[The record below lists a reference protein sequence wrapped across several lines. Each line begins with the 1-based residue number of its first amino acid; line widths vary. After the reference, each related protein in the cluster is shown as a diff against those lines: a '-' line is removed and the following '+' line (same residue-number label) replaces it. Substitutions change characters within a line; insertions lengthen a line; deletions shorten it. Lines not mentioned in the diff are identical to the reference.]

1 MILIFQK
8 TAIKKR
14 TVNQK
19 KIIMK
24 NSVLC
29 IGIALVS
36 LTNVCNAANGVGIK
50 GNSVAQKTSSTSKR
64 TLASNHYID
73 SLTEYEVIES
83 GCTNKIDKT
92 IDELIAEDNAITENN
107 FSNDTQVLDFEI
119 INESDVFEVIES
131 VKTNT
136 IEKSADQF
144 IAEDNAITENN
155 ISNDV
160 QALDFTIINRNLI
173 SEEIIETPPSPKIE
187 KTADQLIAEDNLI
200 TENNISNE
208 IIALDFE
215 IINKKLILVT
225 TTN

>member
-1 MILIFQK
+1 
-8 TAIKKR
+8 
-14 TVNQK
+14 
-19 KIIMK
+19 MK

-50 GNSVAQKTSSTSKR
+50 GNSVVQKTSLTSTW
-64 TLASNHYID
+64 TLASSNYNY

-83 GCTNKIDKT
+83 GCTNKIEKT

-107 FSNDTQVLDFEI
+107 FSNDTQVLNFEI

-131 VKTNT
+131 VQANIT
-136 IEKSADQF
+136 EKSADQF

-155 ISNDV
+155 ISNNV
-160 QALDFTIINRNLI
+160 QALDFNIINRKSI
-173 SEEIIETPPSPKIE
+173 TEEIIETPLSPKIE
-187 KTADQLIAEDNLI
+187 KTANQLISEDNLI

-208 IIALDFE
+208 IIVLDFE

-225 TTN
+225 TNN

>member
-1 MILIFQK
+1 
-8 TAIKKR
+8 
-14 TVNQK
+14 
-19 KIIMK
+19 MK
-24 NSVLC
+24 NSLLC

-50 GNSVAQKTSSTSKR
+50 GNSVVQKTSLTSTW
-64 TLASNHYID
+64 TLASNNYNY

-83 GCTNKIDKT
+83 GCTNKIEKT
-92 IDELIAEDNAITENN
+92 IDELIAEDNAITENTI
-107 FSNDTQVLDFEI
+107 SNETQVLDFEI
-119 INESDVFEVIES
+119 INKSDVFEVIEN

-155 ISNDV
+155 ISNEI
-160 QALDFTIINRNLI
+160 QALDFNVINGNSI
-173 SEEIIETPPSPKIE
+173 NEEIIETPPSPKIE

-208 IIALDFE
+208 IIVLDFE

-225 TTN
+225 TNN